1 MAVRVH
7 GHKTGVQKSRVLM
20 AACAREVRRHVVNH
34 IVSNH
39 ETVCSWPGCSQ
50 WGFAGVVIGP
60 PIMVIDSGVVSPRVA
75 IREMAANTGTVG
87 WLYADDVAI
96 ALYALEVADEFC
108 T

>member
-1 MAVRVH
+1 LFQTTKRFVH
-7 GHKTGVQKSRVLM
+7 GQV
-20 AACAREVRRHVVNH
+20 VR
-34 IVSNH
+34 S
-39 ETVCSWPGCSQ
+39 
-50 WGFAGVVIGP
+50 GFAGVVIGP